1 MKITNNIGYLINH
14 LAFILGRQSNQVLLE
29 SLGIGLS
36 QFKILMVLKWSP
48 SVKQK
53 DIASRLG
60 QTEASVSRQIGLLHD
75 KGFLKTIVRPEN
87 RRQHITVLTPRGET
101 IIDESLS
108 RLDDYYS
115 PVLQELTPQQQATLI
130 ELLGIMHSKVC
141 AEVSSCACSDLAN

>member
-29 SLGIGLS
+29 SLGIGFS

-48 SVKQK
+48 LVKQK

-75 KGFLKTIVRPEN
+75 KRFLKTIVRPEN
-87 RRQHITVLTPRGET
+87 RRQHITVLTTKGET
-101 IIDESLS
+101 IIDESLR
-108 RLDDYYS
+108 RLNDYYS

-141 AEVSSCACSDLAN
+141 TDANSCACSDLAD